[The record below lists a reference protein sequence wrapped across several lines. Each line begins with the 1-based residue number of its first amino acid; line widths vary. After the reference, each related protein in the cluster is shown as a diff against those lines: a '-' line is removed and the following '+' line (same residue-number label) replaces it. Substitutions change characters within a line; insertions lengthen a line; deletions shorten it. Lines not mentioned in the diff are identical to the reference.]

1 MFTRLTSVAFKGS
14 SCNSSRRAWLSSA
27 GRRGGSSLP
36 SQASS
41 TDDEGPP
48 VTLVTPPPPV
58 IAGTI
63 PRRGLGIR
71 AGQSAEVRRSFTA
84 EDVASFGRLV
94 QDLNP
99 VHFPPQDDDWQ
110 KERERPVVH
119 GMLVS
124 SLFSSVFGTL
134 VPGSVYR
141 SQALRFARPVR
152 VGDGVTGRVDVVEVR
167 GVSSARTG
175 EGVICTCRTT
185 VVREKDGAG
194 GDSSGDDEEEV
205 CVSGEARVWL
215 PGASVGREC

>member
-1 MFTRLTSVAFKGS
+1 MFPRLTSVAFKGS
-14 SCNSSRRAWLSSA
+14 SCHISRRAWLSSA

-36 SQASS
+36 SQAS

-48 VTLVTPPPPV
+48 VTPPVTPPPV

-63 PRRGLGIR
+63 PRGGLGIR
-71 AGQSAEVRRSFTA
+71 VGQSAEVRRSFTA
-84 EDVASFGRLV
+84 DDVASFGRLV
-94 QDLNP
+94 GDLNP
-99 VHFPPQDDDWQ
+99 VHFPPPDDDERK

-152 VGDGVTGRVDVVEVR
+152 VGDGVTGKVDVVEVR
-167 GVSSARTG
+167 AVSSARTG

-185 VVREKDGAG
+185 VVRARDGAG
-194 GDSSGDDEEEV
+194 GDSSDDEEEV